1 MVQYT
6 GSGCQD
12 RRREALRRRVGV
24 WRGSAFEKL
33 AFYGM
38 IGEAVN
44 ELHAEN
50 PGASE
55 RATMRVVIAAARG
68 MLERG

>member
-1 MVQYT
+1 M
-6 GSGCQD
+6 
-12 RRREALRRRVGV
+12 